1 MNIGLMARNDAPFI
15 THIPE
20 NRNISQKQRAGWV
33 STLSLAKPAIL
44 ETYWTSLAPKPDF
57 RWLRPAE
64 SGLVMLRGRAGG
76 DGQAFN
82 LGEMTTT
89 RAVVLIEGPAPVT
102 GFGYVT
108 GRNKRHAE
116 LAALFDALLQ
126 DDARRPILWRDLIAP
141 IEADLL
147 AGRTA
152 RAAAVAATK
161 VDFTTMVRGN
171 V

>member
-1 MNIGLMARNDAPFI
+1 MTRDDIPGSSKIAP
-15 THIPE
+15 T
-20 NRNISQKQRAGWV
+20 QRARWI
-33 STLSLAKPAIL
+33 SSLSLAQPEML
-44 ETYWTSLAPKPDF
+44 EACWTELAPKPAF

-76 DGQAFN
+76 NGQAFN

-89 RAVVLIEGPAPVT
+89 RAVAVVEATAPLT

-108 GRNKRHAE
+108 GRAKRHAE

-126 DDARRPILWRDLIAP
+126 DETRRSSLWCDLIEP
-141 IEADLL
+141 IEAER
-147 AGRTA
+147 AAARAA
-152 RAAAVAATK
+152 RAAAVGATK
-161 VDFTTMVRGN
+161 VDFTTMVRGD